1 VAISDTTFDVITALQ
16 SKLEAVAV
24 YETYIED
31 FEDAGDAH
39 GKQLFE
45 ELRADDERHAER
57 LAGELERLIRDG
69 KFRMAA

>member
-1 VAISDTTFDVITALQ
+1 VGISDTTFDVITALQ

-24 YETYIED
+24 YEQYIED

-39 GKQLFE
+39 GKQIFE
-45 ELRADDERHAER
+45 EIRRVDEQHAEQ